1 MERLR
6 AYYLAY
12 VIFNAT
18 VFLFLVGASLFMDIA
33 KINEVSY
40 VQISVVLW
48 GVFLYGWTL
57 PSAVIAWTDRGHGDD
72 E

>member
-1 MERLR
+1 
-6 AYYLAY
+6 
-12 VIFNAT
+12 
-18 VFLFLVGASLFMDIA
+18 MDIA

-40 VQISVVLW
+40 AQVSVVLW
-48 GVFLYGWTL
+48 GVFLFGWTL